1 MPESRSMTLHG
12 HRLSYTDSSAHRGSD
27 TTPDTD
33 RGPDRDSANDPSPQ
47 TAAILLVHGL
57 MSSVADLGGSGGSAR
72 GPVPGDRTR
81 PLRSRRIGEAA
92 RRLFARRRMPLPCAT
107 SSTRLDIAKVT
118 VVGHSLGGG
127 VALQFAYLF
136 PDRVDALVLV
146 SSGGLG
152 REVNPLLRA
161 ATLPGSEIV
170 LPLSP
175 RAGCT
180 TSAIPRCGTGR
191 RLGLPPI
198 SPSSDEAWRNLP
210 TLADGATR
218 AAFLATSRS
227 VINVGGQTV
236 AARDRLP
243 GLRSRPSLLIWGAR
257 DRIVPSSHLENARAE
272 LPDAQVEIFDRAGH
286 FPHLDEPDRFATVL
300 SEFLDGRVRPAGSRG
315 RRAGSSNASPAPSRQ
330 MTAVNRKISLY
341 WVSSAAETAALYSAS
356 CSVNSVLV
364 DAERQ
369 WGDQRGGQL
378 TEPVQAPP
386 GESGHPD
393 QHAGH
398 PGHDHGGRGDPVR
411 GRRHQPEH
419 RGGHRGDHQPQAEPG
434 DGQVGVRH
442 GEAQRM
448 LAASTSA
455 GQREIS
461 RYPTAATTQTRH
473 GHRSLAQPG
482 TRASRRAPRRPAATT
497 RNRISNRRPDRNP
510 ARAAS
515 GRTARH
521 RPG

>member
-57 MSSVADLGGSGGSAR
+57 MSSSRTWADQAARLEGRYRAIAPDLFGHGESAK
-72 GPVPGDRTR
+72 PPGDYSLGSHAAT
-81 PLRSRRIGEAA
+81 LRDLIDG
-92 RRLFARRRMPLPCAT
+92 
-107 SSTRLDIAKVT
+107 LDIAKVT

-136 PDRVDALVLV
+136 PDRVEALVLV

-152 REVNPLLRA
+152 KEVNPLLRA

-170 LPLSP
+170 LPLVASSWVHDVGDTAL
-175 RAGCT
+175 RYWG
-180 TSAIPRCGTGR
+180 

-198 SPSSDEAWRNLP
+198 SPSSDEAWRNLS

-286 FPHLDEPDRFATVL
+286 FPHLDQPDRFATVL
-300 SEFLDGRVRPAGSRG
+300 SEFLDGRVRTAGSHV
-315 RRAGSSNASPAPSRQ
+315 AEPATATPAP
-330 MTAVNRKISLY
+330 
-341 WVSSAAETAALYSAS
+341 
-356 CSVNSVLV
+356 
-364 DAERQ
+364 
-369 WGDQRGGQL
+369 
-378 TEPVQAPP
+378 
-386 GESGHPD
+386 
-393 QHAGH
+393 
-398 PGHDHGGRGDPVR
+398 
-411 GRRHQPEH
+411 H
-419 RGGHRGDHQPQAEPG
+419 RA
-434 DGQVGVRH
+434 
-442 GEAQRM
+442 
-448 LAASTSA
+448 
-455 GQREIS
+455 
-461 RYPTAATTQTRH
+461 
-473 GHRSLAQPG
+473 
-482 TRASRRAPRRPAATT
+482 
-497 RNRISNRRPDRNP
+497 DR
-510 ARAAS
+510 
-515 GRTARH
+515 
-521 RPG
+521 